1 MLKEILSISGKPGL
15 QKLISNSSNAIIVES
30 LIDGKRFPAY
40 SNSKII
46 ALEDISIY
54 TEAEDMPLKEVFKRI
69 SAKENG
75 KSALSHKEPTEKI
88 LAYFEEIVPEYDKER
103 VYVSDMKKIIQW
115 YNLLTEKGMLD
126 LDEEAKEEEKK
137 EIRHGKLVAVAT
149 GKVLAMTQAKDEA
162 FATCAMGDGVVIEPE
177 KGVIVAPADGKI
189 TALMKP
195 SLHAIGIETKEGLN
209 LLIHIGID
217 TVKLDGKGFKSFVK
231 SGQEVK
237 AGDKLVEFD
246 INLIKKEGYSPDVMV
261 VVLEDSNLP
270 KVAYKTGEKTVAGK
284 TVVAEF

>member
-54 TEAEDMPLKEVFKRI
+54 TEAEDMPLKEVYIIRRSTEKRI

-137 EIRHGKLVAVAT
+137 EA
-149 GKVLAMTQAKDEA
+149 
-162 FATCAMGDGVVIEPE
+162 
-177 KGVIVAPADGKI
+177 
-189 TALMKP
+189 
-195 SLHAIGIETKEGLN
+195 
-209 LLIHIGID
+209 
-217 TVKLDGKGFKSFVK
+217 
-231 SGQEVK
+231 
-237 AGDKLVEFD
+237 
-246 INLIKKEGYSPDVMV
+246 
-261 VVLEDSNLP
+261 
-270 KVAYKTGEKTVAGK
+270 
-284 TVVAEF
+284 

>member
-88 LAYFEEIVPEYDKER
+88 LAYFEEIVR

-137 EIRHGKLVAVAT
+137 EA
-149 GKVLAMTQAKDEA
+149 
-162 FATCAMGDGVVIEPE
+162 
-177 KGVIVAPADGKI
+177 
-189 TALMKP
+189 
-195 SLHAIGIETKEGLN
+195 
-209 LLIHIGID
+209 
-217 TVKLDGKGFKSFVK
+217 
-231 SGQEVK
+231 
-237 AGDKLVEFD
+237 
-246 INLIKKEGYSPDVMV
+246 
-261 VVLEDSNLP
+261 
-270 KVAYKTGEKTVAGK
+270 
-284 TVVAEF
+284 